1 MYSRY
6 LLFSTLLVMAAEAYA
21 RNDNNMI
28 GINAQ
33 LQDKTAEG
41 SISSADSISLADSI
55 FKDEE
60 LKEVKVVARKAGTS
74 RLAGAVNGI
83 AVNKDE
89 FFKAACCNLGES
101 FTTNP
106 SVDVAYN
113 DATTGARQIKLLG
126 LSGTYVQMLT
136 ENLPNFRGAAIP
148 YALGYVPGTWMKG
161 IQVSKGSASVKNGY
175 ESITGQINVDYLQPE
190 DEQQV
195 EVNLFGDTKSRIEA
209 NADANVH
216 LSDKWATEFLLH
228 HENIIK
234 NHDDNDDGFYDMPG
248 REQYHL
254 QNRWV
259 YKGDKYIFHGGVGAL
274 KEIRTSGQA
283 EEHLN
288 AHTLSSDSHKMVSD
302 SDASS
307 SDSQAMA
314 SDLSSDSQNLFR
326 IRLHTNR
333 YAGYMKHAF
342 ILNREHGTNIA
353 LMSSASMHQ
362 LDAQYGNR
370 FYNLNEKNLYGSLV
384 FETNFTQQHNLS
396 LGLSMNHDYLG
407 QRTNV
412 NVYPSTS
419 LNSSS
424 GQSSSYILPEM
435 QRLNEKETTPGA
447 YAQYTYTLGTKLTAM
462 AGVRFDHSSIYGN
475 FFTPRFH
482 VKYSPVEAVSI
493 RLSAG
498 KGYRT
503 VFGLAE
509 YNYLLASGREL
520 QIAGRDLQTSAPG
533 SQTSAGSLLSSNG
546 LKQEEA
552 WNYGVSTAFYIP
564 LFSKTLK
571 LNAEYYYTDFR
582 NQAVVDY
589 DADSRLIVIH
599 NLQGKSYSHTFQ
611 IDASYPLL
619 KGLEITAAYRLNNV
633 KCSYGIENELKEK
646 PLTSKYKALFTA
658 SYKTPL
664 ALWQFDATVQLN
676 GGERNPEPY
685 QLADGTPSWSSRF
698 HSFEQVSAQITRWF
712 RHWSIYVGG
721 ENLTGFRQKTPIY
734 GAAQPWGRDFEPT
747 LIWGPVEGRMFYAGV
762 RVKL

>member
-6 LLFSTLLVMAAEAYA
+6 ILLSALLVIGAETYA
-21 RNDNNMI
+21 KNNKTEVASLLSYNDSE
-28 GINAQ
+28 GNAP
-33 LQDKTAEG
+33 
-41 SISSADSISLADSI
+41 ADSSYQDSI
-55 FKDEE
+55 FKDQT
-60 LKEVKVVARKAGTS
+60 LQEVKAVARKPGTS

-83 AVNKDE
+83 AMNKDE
-89 FFKAACCNLGES
+89 LFKAACCNLGES

-136 ENLPNFRGAAIP
+136 ENLPNFRGAAIS
-148 YALGYVPGTWMKG
+148 YALGYVPGPWMKG

-216 LSDKWATEFLLH
+216 LSDRWATEILLH

-234 NHDDNDDGFYDMPG
+234 NHDDNGDGFYDMPG
-248 REQYHL
+248 REQYNV

-259 YKGDKYIFHGGVGAL
+259 YKGKSYIFHGGLGAL
-274 KEIRTSGQA
+274 KEIRTSGQD
-283 EEHLN
+283 EEHV
-288 AHTLSSDSHKMVSD
+288 HSDD
-302 SDASS
+302 IY
-307 SDSQAMA
+307 
-314 SDLSSDSQNLFR
+314 R
-326 IRLHTNR
+326 IKLHTNR
-333 YAGYMKHAF
+333 YEGYMKHAF
-342 ILNREHGTNIA
+342 ILNHEHGTNIA
-353 LMSSASMHQ
+353 FMSSASMHQ
-362 LDAQYGNR
+362 LNARYGNKL
-370 FYNLNEKNLYGSLV
+370 YDLNEKNLYGSLM
-384 FETNFTQQHNLS
+384 FETNFYTQHNLS
-396 LGLSMNHDYLG
+396 LGLSFNHDYLG
-407 QRTNV
+407 QNE
-412 NVYPSTS
+412 
-419 LNSSS
+419 
-424 GQSSSYILPEM
+424 GQNKG
-435 QRLNEKETTPGA
+435 QNEKETTPGA

-462 AGVRFDHSSIYGN
+462 AGVRFDHSSLYGN

-482 VKYSPVEAVSI
+482 VKYSPVDAISI

-503 VFGLAE
+503 VFGMAE
-509 YNYLLASGREL
+509 YNYLLASGRNL
-520 QIAGRDLQTSAPG
+520 N
-533 SQTSAGSLLSSNG
+533 LSKS

-552 WNYGVSTAFYIP
+552 WNYGLSTAFYIP
-564 LFSKTLK
+564 MFGKTLK

-589 DADSRLIVIH
+589 DANKEFISIYNLI
-599 NLQGKSYSHTFQ
+599 GKSYSHTFQ

-619 KGLEITAAYRLNNV
+619 KGLEITAAYRLNDV
-633 KCSYGIENELKEK
+633 KCTYDYGKTLKEK

-664 ALWQFDATVQLN
+664 GLWQFDATVQLN
-676 GGERNPEPY
+676 GGGRNPEPY
-685 QLADGTPSWSSRF
+685 QLADGSRSWSPRF

-721 ENLTGFRQKTPIY
+721 ENLTGFMQETPIY
-734 GAAQPWGRDFEPT
+734 GASNPWGSDFEPT
-747 LIWGPVEGRMFYAGV
+747 LVWGPVEGRMFYAGV
-762 RVKL
+762 RVHF

>member
-1 MYSRY
+1 M
-6 LLFSTLLVMAAEAYA
+6 LAFGAETYA
-21 RNDNNMI
+21 KN
-28 GINAQ
+28 
-33 LQDKTAEG
+33 DKTGVASLLSYDSAG
-41 SISSADSISLADSI
+41 NNPADSSYQDSI
-55 FKDEE
+55 FKDQT
-60 LKEVKVVARKAGTS
+60 LQEVKAVARKPGTS

-83 AVNKDE
+83 AMNKDE
-89 FFKAACCNLGES
+89 LFKAACCNLGES

-148 YALGYVPGTWMKG
+148 YALGYVPGPWMKG

-216 LSDKWATEFLLH
+216 LSDKWATEILLH

-234 NHDDNDDGFYDMPG
+234 NHDDNGDGFYDMPG
-248 REQYHL
+248 REQYNV

-259 YKGDKYIFHGGVGAL
+259 YKGKSYIFHGGLGAL
-274 KEIRTSGQA
+274 KEIRSSGQDG
-283 EEHLN
+283 EHV
-288 AHTLSSDSHKMVSD
+288 HSDD
-302 SDASS
+302 IY
-307 SDSQAMA
+307 
-314 SDLSSDSQNLFR
+314 R
-326 IRLHTNR
+326 IKLHTNR
-333 YAGYMKHAF
+333 YEGYMKHAF
-342 ILNREHGTNIA
+342 ILNHEHGTNIA
-353 LMSSASMHQ
+353 FMSSASMHQ
-362 LDAQYGNR
+362 LDARYGNK
-370 FYNLNEKNLYGSLV
+370 FYDLNEKNLYGSLM
-384 FETNFTQQHNLS
+384 FETNFSTQHNLS
-396 LGLSMNHDYLG
+396 LGLSFNHDYLG
-407 QRTNV
+407 QN
-412 NVYPSTS
+412 
-419 LNSSS
+419 L
-424 GQSSSYILPEM
+424 GK
-435 QRLNEKETTPGA
+435 NEKETTPGA

-462 AGVRFDHSSIYGN
+462 AGVRFDHSSLYGN

-482 VKYSPVEAVSI
+482 VKYSPVDAISI

-503 VFGLAE
+503 VFGMAE
-509 YNYLLASGREL
+509 YNYLLASGRNLNISE
-520 QIAGRDLQTSAPG
+520 
-533 SQTSAGSLLSSNG
+533 G

-552 WNYGVSTAFYIP
+552 WNYGLSTAFYIP
-564 LFSKTLK
+564 MFGKTLK

-589 DADSRLIVIH
+589 DANKEFISIY
-599 NLQGKSYSHTFQ
+599 NLMGKSYSHTFQ

-619 KGLEITAAYRLNNV
+619 KGLEITAAYRLNDV
-633 KCSYGIENELKEK
+633 KCTYDYGKTLKEK

-664 ALWQFDATVQLN
+664 GLWQFDATVQLN
-676 GGERNPEPY
+676 GGGRNPEPY
-685 QLADGTPSWSSRF
+685 QLADGSQSWSPRF
-698 HSFEQVSAQITRWF
+698 HSFEQVSAQVTRWF

-721 ENLTGFRQKTPIY
+721 ENLTGFKQKTPIY
-734 GAAQPWGRDFEPT
+734 GAGNPWGSDFEPT
-747 LIWGPVEGRMFYAGV
+747 LVWGPVEGRMFYAGV
-762 RVKL
+762 RVHF

>member
-6 LLFSTLLVMAAEAYA
+6 ILLSALLVIGAETYA
-21 RNDNNMI
+21 KNNKTEVASLLSYNDSE
-28 GINAQ
+28 GNAP
-33 LQDKTAEG
+33 
-41 SISSADSISLADSI
+41 ADSSYQDSI
-55 FKDEE
+55 FKDQT
-60 LKEVKVVARKAGTS
+60 LQEVKAVARKPGTS

-83 AVNKDE
+83 AMNKDE
-89 FFKAACCNLGES
+89 LFKAACCNLGES

-148 YALGYVPGTWMKG
+148 YALGYVPGPWMKG
-161 IQVSKGSASVKNGY
+161 IQVSKGCASVKNGY

-216 LSDKWATEFLLH
+216 LSDRWATEILLH

-234 NHDDNDDGFYDMPG
+234 NHDDNGDGFYDMPG
-248 REQYHL
+248 REQYNV

-259 YKGDKYIFHGGVGAL
+259 YKGKSYIFHGGLGAL
-274 KEIRTSGQA
+274 KEIRTSGQD
-283 EEHLN
+283 EEHV
-288 AHTLSSDSHKMVSD
+288 HSDD
-302 SDASS
+302 IY
-307 SDSQAMA
+307 
-314 SDLSSDSQNLFR
+314 R
-326 IRLHTNR
+326 IKLHTNR
-333 YAGYMKHAF
+333 YEGYMKHAF
-342 ILNREHGTNIA
+342 ILNHEHGTNIA
-353 LMSSASMHQ
+353 FMSSASMHQ
-362 LDAQYGNR
+362 LNARYGNKL
-370 FYNLNEKNLYGSLV
+370 YDLNEKNLYGSLM
-384 FETNFTQQHNLS
+384 FETNFYTQHNLS
-396 LGLSMNHDYLG
+396 LGLSFNHDYLG
-407 QRTNV
+407 QNEGRNK
-412 NVYPSTS
+412 
-419 LNSSS
+419 
-424 GQSSSYILPEM
+424 GQ
-435 QRLNEKETTPGA
+435 NEKETTPGA

-462 AGVRFDHSSIYGN
+462 AGVRFDHSSLYGN

-482 VKYSPVEAVSI
+482 VKYSPVDAISI

-503 VFGLAE
+503 VFGMAE
-509 YNYLLASGREL
+509 YNYLLASGRNL
-520 QIAGRDLQTSAPG
+520 NISK
-533 SQTSAGSLLSSNG
+533 S

-552 WNYGVSTAFYIP
+552 WNYGLSTAFYIP
-564 LFSKTLK
+564 MFGKTLK

-589 DADSRLIVIH
+589 DANKEFISIYNLI
-599 NLQGKSYSHTFQ
+599 GKSYSHTFQ

-619 KGLEITAAYRLNNV
+619 KGLEITAAYRLNDV
-633 KCSYGIENELKEK
+633 KCTYDYGKTLKEK

-664 ALWQFDATVQLN
+664 GLWQFDATVQLN
-676 GGERNPEPY
+676 GGGRNPEPY
-685 QLADGTPSWSSRF
+685 QLADGSRSWSPRF
-698 HSFEQVSAQITRWF
+698 HSFEQVSAQVTRWF

-721 ENLTGFRQKTPIY
+721 ENLTGFMQKTPIY
-734 GAAQPWGRDFEPT
+734 GASNPWGSDFEPT
-747 LIWGPVEGRMFYAGV
+747 LVWGPVEGRMFYAGV
-762 RVKL
+762 RVHF

>member
-6 LLFSTLLVMAAEAYA
+6 ILLSALLVIGAETYA
-21 RNDNNMI
+21 KNNKTEVASLLSYNDSE
-28 GINAQ
+28 GNAP
-33 LQDKTAEG
+33 
-41 SISSADSISLADSI
+41 ADSSYQDSI
-55 FKDEE
+55 FKDQT
-60 LKEVKVVARKAGTS
+60 LQEVKAVARKPGTS

-83 AVNKDE
+83 AMNKDE
-89 FFKAACCNLGES
+89 LFKAACCNLGES

-148 YALGYVPGTWMKG
+148 YALGYVPGPWMKG
-161 IQVSKGSASVKNGY
+161 IQVSKGCASVKNGY

-216 LSDKWATEFLLH
+216 LSDRWATEILLH

-234 NHDDNDDGFYDMPG
+234 NHDDNGDGFYDMPG
-248 REQYHL
+248 REQYNV

-259 YKGDKYIFHGGVGAL
+259 YKGKSYIFHGGLGAL
-274 KEIRTSGQA
+274 KEIRTSGQD
-283 EEHLN
+283 EEHV
-288 AHTLSSDSHKMVSD
+288 HSDD
-302 SDASS
+302 IY
-307 SDSQAMA
+307 
-314 SDLSSDSQNLFR
+314 R
-326 IRLHTNR
+326 IKLHTNR
-333 YAGYMKHAF
+333 YEGYMKHAF
-342 ILNREHGTNIA
+342 ILNHEHGTNIA
-353 LMSSASMHQ
+353 FMSSASMHQ
-362 LDAQYGNR
+362 LNARYGNKL
-370 FYNLNEKNLYGSLV
+370 YDLNEKNLYGSLM
-384 FETNFTQQHNLS
+384 FETNFSTQHNLS
-396 LGLSMNHDYLG
+396 LGLSFNHDYLG
-407 QRTNV
+407 QNE
-412 NVYPSTS
+412 
-419 LNSSS
+419 
-424 GQSSSYILPEM
+424 GQNKG
-435 QRLNEKETTPGA
+435 QNEKETTPGA

-462 AGVRFDHSSIYGN
+462 AGVRFDHSSLYGN

-482 VKYSPVEAVSI
+482 VKYSPVDAISI

-503 VFGLAE
+503 VFGMAE
-509 YNYLLASGREL
+509 YNYLLASGRNL
-520 QIAGRDLQTSAPG
+520 NISK
-533 SQTSAGSLLSSNG
+533 S

-552 WNYGVSTAFYIP
+552 WNYGLSTAFYIP
-564 LFSKTLK
+564 MFGKTLK

-589 DADSRLIVIH
+589 DANKEFISIYNLI
-599 NLQGKSYSHTFQ
+599 GKSYSHTFQ

-619 KGLEITAAYRLNNV
+619 KGLEITAAYRLNDV
-633 KCSYGIENELKEK
+633 KCTYDYGKTLKEK

-664 ALWQFDATVQLN
+664 GLWQFDATVQLN
-676 GGERNPEPY
+676 GGGRNPEPY
-685 QLADGTPSWSSRF
+685 QLADGSRSWSPRF
-698 HSFEQVSAQITRWF
+698 HSFEQVSAQVTRWF

-721 ENLTGFRQKTPIY
+721 ENLTGFKQKTPIY
-734 GAAQPWGRDFEPT
+734 GASNPWGSDFEPT
-747 LIWGPVEGRMFYAGV
+747 LVWGPVEGRMFYAGV
-762 RVKL
+762 RVHF

>member
-6 LLFSTLLVMAAEAYA
+6 ILLSALLVIGAETYA
-21 RNDNNMI
+21 KNNKTEVASLLSYNDSE
-28 GINAQ
+28 GNAP
-33 LQDKTAEG
+33 
-41 SISSADSISLADSI
+41 ADSSYQDSI
-55 FKDEE
+55 FKDQT
-60 LKEVKVVARKAGTS
+60 LQEVKAVARKPGTS

-83 AVNKDE
+83 AMNKDE
-89 FFKAACCNLGES
+89 LFKAACCNLGES

-126 LSGTYVQMLT
+126 LSGTYVQILT

-148 YALGYVPGTWMKG
+148 YALGYVPGPWMKG

-216 LSDKWATEFLLH
+216 LSDRWATEILLH

-234 NHDDNDDGFYDMPG
+234 NHDDNGDGFYDMPG
-248 REQYHL
+248 REQYNV

-259 YKGDKYIFHGGVGAL
+259 YKGKSYIFHGGLGAL
-274 KEIRTSGQA
+274 KEIRTSGQD
-283 EEHLN
+283 EEHV
-288 AHTLSSDSHKMVSD
+288 HSDD
-302 SDASS
+302 IY
-307 SDSQAMA
+307 
-314 SDLSSDSQNLFR
+314 R
-326 IRLHTNR
+326 IKLHTNR
-333 YAGYMKHAF
+333 YEGYMKHAF
-342 ILNREHGTNIA
+342 ILNHEHGTNIA
-353 LMSSASMHQ
+353 FMSSASMHQ
-362 LDAQYGNR
+362 LNARYGNKL
-370 FYNLNEKNLYGSLV
+370 YDLNEKNLYGSLM
-384 FETNFTQQHNLS
+384 FETNFYTQHNLS
-396 LGLSMNHDYLG
+396 LGLSFNHDYLG
-407 QRTNV
+407 QNEGRNK
-412 NVYPSTS
+412 
-419 LNSSS
+419 
-424 GQSSSYILPEM
+424 GQ
-435 QRLNEKETTPGA
+435 NEKETTPGA

-462 AGVRFDHSSIYGN
+462 AGVRFDHSSLYGN

-482 VKYSPVEAVSI
+482 VKYSPVDAISI

-503 VFGLAE
+503 VFGMAE
-509 YNYLLASGREL
+509 YNYLLASGRNL
-520 QIAGRDLQTSAPG
+520 NISK
-533 SQTSAGSLLSSNG
+533 S

-552 WNYGVSTAFYIP
+552 WNYGLSTAFYIP
-564 LFSKTLK
+564 MFGKTLK

-589 DADSRLIVIH
+589 DANKEFISIYNLI
-599 NLQGKSYSHTFQ
+599 GKSYSHTFQ

-619 KGLEITAAYRLNNV
+619 KGLEITAAYRLNDV
-633 KCSYGIENELKEK
+633 KCTYDYGKTLKEK

-664 ALWQFDATVQLN
+664 GLWQFDATVQLN
-676 GGERNPEPY
+676 GGGRNPEPY
-685 QLADGTPSWSSRF
+685 QLADGSRSWSPRF
-698 HSFEQVSAQITRWF
+698 HSFEQVSAQVTRWF

-721 ENLTGFRQKTPIY
+721 ENLTGFKQKTPIY
-734 GAAQPWGRDFEPT
+734 GASNPWGSDFEPT
-747 LIWGPVEGRMFYAGV
+747 LVWGPVEGRMFYAGV
-762 RVKL
+762 RVHF

>member
-1 MYSRY
+1 MAKIMYSKY
-6 LLFSTLLVMAAEAYA
+6 LMFSALLFAGAEVYGYG
-21 RNDNNMI
+21 NNEKV
-28 GINAQ
+28 GIDAL
-33 LQDKTAEG
+33 LQDKVPG
-41 SISSADSISLADSI
+41 DSVSSADSI

-60 LKEVKVVARKAGTS
+60 LKEVEIVARKAGTS
-74 RLAGAVNGI
+74 RLAGAMNGI
-83 AVNKDE
+83 AVNKE
-89 FFKAACCNLGES
+89 ELFKAACCNLGES

-136 ENLPNFRGAAIP
+136 ENLPNYRGAAIP
-148 YALGYVPGTWMKG
+148 YALGYVPGPWMKG

-195 EVNLFGDTKSRIEA
+195 EVNLFGDTKSRVEA

-216 LSDKWATEFLLH
+216 LSDKWATEILLH
-228 HENIIK
+228 HENILK
-234 NHDDNDDGFYDMPG
+234 NHDDNGDGFFDMPG
-248 REQYHL
+248 REQYNL

-259 YKGDKYIFHGGVGAL
+259 YKGEKYIFHGGVGAL
-274 KEIRTSGQA
+274 KEIRTSGQD

-288 AHTLSSDSHKMVSD
+288 SHVSD
-302 SDASS
+302 SS
-307 SDSQAMA
+307 SDSQG
-314 SDLSSDSQNLFR
+314 LFR
-326 IRLHTNR
+326 IKLHTNR
-333 YAGYMKHAF
+333 YEGYMKHAF

-362 LDAQYGNR
+362 LDAQYGNKL
-370 FYNLNEKNLYGSLV
+370 YDLNEKNLYGSLM

-396 LGLSMNHDYLG
+396 VGVSVNHDYLG

-412 NVYPSTS
+412 NVTPYAPTGG
-419 LNSSS
+419 NHP
-424 GQSSSYILPEM
+424 YIRSEM

-462 AGVRFDHSSIYGN
+462 AGARFDHSSIYGN

-482 VKYSPVEAVSI
+482 VKYSPVDAISI

-520 QIAGRDLQTSAPG
+520 QIAGD
-533 SQTSAGSLLSSNG
+533 G
-546 LKQEEA
+546 LRQEEA

-571 LNAEYYYTDFR
+571 LNAEYYYTDFK

-589 DADSRLIVIH
+589 DCNSGYILIG

-619 KGLEITAAYRLNNV
+619 KGLEITAAYRLNDV

-658 SYKTPL
+658 SYKTSL

-676 GGERNPEPY
+676 GGGRNPEPY
-685 QLADGTPSWSSRF
+685 RLADGSQSWSPRF

-721 ENLTGFRQKTPIY
+721 ENLTGFKQKTPIY
-734 GAAQPWGRDFEPT
+734 GAAHPWGRVFEPT
-747 LIWGPVEGRMFYAGV
+747 LVWGPVEGRMFYAGV
-762 RVKL
+762 RVKI

>member
-6 LLFSTLLVMAAEAYA
+6 ILLSALLVIGAETYA
-21 RNDNNMI
+21 KNNKTEVASLLSYNDSE
-28 GINAQ
+28 GNAP
-33 LQDKTAEG
+33 
-41 SISSADSISLADSI
+41 ADSSYQDSI
-55 FKDEE
+55 FKDQT
-60 LKEVKVVARKAGTS
+60 LQEVKAVARKPGTS

-83 AVNKDE
+83 AMNKDE
-89 FFKAACCNLGES
+89 LFKAACCNLGES

-148 YALGYVPGTWMKG
+148 YALGYVPGPWMKG

-216 LSDKWATEFLLH
+216 LSDRWATEILLH

-234 NHDDNDDGFYDMPG
+234 NHDDNGDGFYDMPG
-248 REQYHL
+248 REQYNV

-259 YKGDKYIFHGGVGAL
+259 YKGKSYIFHGGLGAL
-274 KEIRTSGQA
+274 KEIRTSGQD
-283 EEHLN
+283 EEHV
-288 AHTLSSDSHKMVSD
+288 HSDD
-302 SDASS
+302 IY
-307 SDSQAMA
+307 
-314 SDLSSDSQNLFR
+314 R
-326 IRLHTNR
+326 IKLHTNR
-333 YAGYMKHAF
+333 YEGYMKHAF
-342 ILNREHGTNIA
+342 ILNHEHGTNIA
-353 LMSSASMHQ
+353 FMSSASMHQ
-362 LDAQYGNR
+362 LNARYGNKL
-370 FYNLNEKNLYGSLV
+370 YDLNEKNLYGSLM
-384 FETNFTQQHNLS
+384 FETNFYTQHNLS
-396 LGLSMNHDYLG
+396 LGLSFNHDYLG
-407 QRTNV
+407 QNE
-412 NVYPSTS
+412 
-419 LNSSS
+419 
-424 GQSSSYILPEM
+424 GQNKG
-435 QRLNEKETTPGA
+435 QNEKETTPGA

-462 AGVRFDHSSIYGN
+462 AGVRFDHSSLYGN

-482 VKYSPVEAVSI
+482 VKYSPVGAISI

-503 VFGLAE
+503 VFGMAE
-509 YNYLLASGREL
+509 YNYLLASGRNL
-520 QIAGRDLQTSAPG
+520 NISK
-533 SQTSAGSLLSSNG
+533 S

-552 WNYGVSTAFYIP
+552 WNYGLSTAFYIP
-564 LFSKTLK
+564 MFGKTLK

-589 DADSRLIVIH
+589 DANKEFISIYNLI
-599 NLQGKSYSHTFQ
+599 GKSYSHTFQ

-619 KGLEITAAYRLNNV
+619 KGLEITAAYRLNDV
-633 KCSYGIENELKEK
+633 KCTYDYGKTLKEK

-664 ALWQFDATVQLN
+664 GLWQFDATVQLN
-676 GGERNPEPY
+676 GGGRNPEPY
-685 QLADGTPSWSSRF
+685 QLADGSRSWSPRF
-698 HSFEQVSAQITRWF
+698 HSFEQVSAQVTRWF

-721 ENLTGFRQKTPIY
+721 ENLTGFKQKTPIY
-734 GAAQPWGRDFEPT
+734 GASNPWGSDFEPT
-747 LIWGPVEGRMFYAGV
+747 LVWGPVEGRMFYAGV
-762 RVKL
+762 RVHF

>member
-6 LLFSTLLVMAAEAYA
+6 ILLSALLVIGAETYA
-21 RNDNNMI
+21 KNNKTEVASLLSYNDSE
-28 GINAQ
+28 GNAP
-33 LQDKTAEG
+33 
-41 SISSADSISLADSI
+41 ADSSYQDSI
-55 FKDEE
+55 FKDQT
-60 LKEVKVVARKAGTS
+60 LQEVKAVARKPGTS

-83 AVNKDE
+83 AMNKDE
-89 FFKAACCNLGES
+89 LFKAACCNLGES

-148 YALGYVPGTWMKG
+148 YALGYVPGPWMKG

-216 LSDKWATEFLLH
+216 LSDRWATEILLH

-234 NHDDNDDGFYDMPG
+234 NHDDNGDGFYDMPG
-248 REQYHL
+248 REQYNV

-259 YKGDKYIFHGGVGAL
+259 YKGKSYIFHGGLGAL
-274 KEIRTSGQA
+274 KEIRTSGQD
-283 EEHLN
+283 EEHV
-288 AHTLSSDSHKMVSD
+288 HSDD
-302 SDASS
+302 IY
-307 SDSQAMA
+307 
-314 SDLSSDSQNLFR
+314 R
-326 IRLHTNR
+326 IKLHTNR
-333 YAGYMKHAF
+333 YEGYMKHAF
-342 ILNREHGTNIA
+342 ILNHEHGTNIA
-353 LMSSASMHQ
+353 FMSSASMHQ
-362 LDAQYGNR
+362 LNARYGNKL
-370 FYNLNEKNLYGSLV
+370 YDLNEKNLYGSLM
-384 FETNFTQQHNLS
+384 FETNFSTQHNLS
-396 LGLSMNHDYLG
+396 LGLSFNHDYLG
-407 QRTNV
+407 QNEGRNK
-412 NVYPSTS
+412 
-419 LNSSS
+419 
-424 GQSSSYILPEM
+424 GQ
-435 QRLNEKETTPGA
+435 NEKETTPGA

-462 AGVRFDHSSIYGN
+462 AGVRFDHSSLYGN

-482 VKYSPVEAVSI
+482 VKYSPVDAISI

-503 VFGLAE
+503 VFGMAE
-509 YNYLLASGREL
+509 YNYLLASGRNL
-520 QIAGRDLQTSAPG
+520 NISK
-533 SQTSAGSLLSSNG
+533 S

-552 WNYGVSTAFYIP
+552 WNYGLSTAFYIP
-564 LFSKTLK
+564 MFGKTLK

-589 DADSRLIVIH
+589 DANKEFISIYNLI
-599 NLQGKSYSHTFQ
+599 GKSYSHTFQ

-619 KGLEITAAYRLNNV
+619 KGLEITAAYRLNDV
-633 KCSYGIENELKEK
+633 KCTYDYGKTLKEK

-664 ALWQFDATVQLN
+664 GLWQFDATVQLN
-676 GGERNPEPY
+676 GGGRNPEPY
-685 QLADGTPSWSSRF
+685 QLADGSRSWSPRF
-698 HSFEQVSAQITRWF
+698 HSFEQVSAQVTRWF

-721 ENLTGFRQKTPIY
+721 ENLTGFKQKTPIY
-734 GAAQPWGRDFEPT
+734 GASNPWGSDFEPT
-747 LIWGPVEGRMFYAGV
+747 LVWGPVEGRMFYAGV
-762 RVKL
+762 RVHF

>member
-6 LLFSTLLVMAAEAYA
+6 ILLSALLVIGAETYA
-21 RNDNNMI
+21 KNNKTEVASLLSYNDSE
-28 GINAQ
+28 GNAP
-33 LQDKTAEG
+33 
-41 SISSADSISLADSI
+41 ADSSYQDSI
-55 FKDEE
+55 FKDQT
-60 LKEVKVVARKAGTS
+60 LQEVKAVARKPGTS

-83 AVNKDE
+83 AMNKDE
-89 FFKAACCNLGES
+89 LFKAACCNLGES

-148 YALGYVPGTWMKG
+148 YALGYVPGPWMKG
-161 IQVSKGSASVKNGY
+161 IQVSKGCASVKNGY

-216 LSDKWATEFLLH
+216 LSDRWATEILLH

-234 NHDDNDDGFYDMPG
+234 NHDDNGDGFYDMPG
-248 REQYHL
+248 REQYNV

-259 YKGDKYIFHGGVGAL
+259 YKGKSYIFHGGLGAL
-274 KEIRTSGQA
+274 KEIRTSGQD
-283 EEHLN
+283 EEHV
-288 AHTLSSDSHKMVSD
+288 HSDD
-302 SDASS
+302 IY
-307 SDSQAMA
+307 
-314 SDLSSDSQNLFR
+314 R
-326 IRLHTNR
+326 IKLHTNR
-333 YAGYMKHAF
+333 YEGYMKHAF
-342 ILNREHGTNIA
+342 ILNHEHGTNIA
-353 LMSSASMHQ
+353 FMSSASMHQ
-362 LDAQYGNR
+362 LNARYGNKL
-370 FYNLNEKNLYGSLV
+370 YDLNEKNLYGSLM
-384 FETNFTQQHNLS
+384 FETNFYTQHNLS
-396 LGLSMNHDYLG
+396 LGLSFNHDYLG
-407 QRTNV
+407 QNEGRNK
-412 NVYPSTS
+412 
-419 LNSSS
+419 
-424 GQSSSYILPEM
+424 GQ
-435 QRLNEKETTPGA
+435 NEKETTPGA

-462 AGVRFDHSSIYGN
+462 AGVRFDHSSLYGN

-482 VKYSPVEAVSI
+482 VKYSPVDAISI

-503 VFGLAE
+503 VFGMAE
-509 YNYLLASGREL
+509 YNYLLASGRNL
-520 QIAGRDLQTSAPG
+520 NISK
-533 SQTSAGSLLSSNG
+533 S

-552 WNYGVSTAFYIP
+552 WNYGLSTAFYIP
-564 LFSKTLK
+564 MFGKTLK

-589 DADSRLIVIH
+589 DANKEFISIYNLI
-599 NLQGKSYSHTFQ
+599 GKSYSHTFQ

-619 KGLEITAAYRLNNV
+619 KGLEITAAYRLNDV
-633 KCSYGIENELKEK
+633 KCTYDYGKTLKEK

-664 ALWQFDATVQLN
+664 GLWQFDATVQLN
-676 GGERNPEPY
+676 GGGRNPEPY
-685 QLADGTPSWSSRF
+685 QLADGSRSWSPRF
-698 HSFEQVSAQITRWF
+698 HSFEQVSAQVTRWF

-721 ENLTGFRQKTPIY
+721 ENLTGFMQKTPIY
-734 GAAQPWGRDFEPT
+734 GASNPCGSDFEPT
-747 LIWGPVEGRMFYAGV
+747 LVWGPVEGRMFYAGV
-762 RVKL
+762 RVHF

>member
-6 LLFSTLLVMAAEAYA
+6 ILLSALLVIGAETYA
-21 RNDNNMI
+21 KNNQTEVASLLSYNDSE
-28 GINAQ
+28 GNAP
-33 LQDKTAEG
+33 
-41 SISSADSISLADSI
+41 ADSSYQDSI
-55 FKDEE
+55 FKDQT
-60 LKEVKVVARKAGTS
+60 LQEVKAVARKPGTS

-83 AVNKDE
+83 AMNKDE
-89 FFKAACCNLGES
+89 LFKAACCNLGES

-148 YALGYVPGTWMKG
+148 YALGYVPGPWMKG

-216 LSDKWATEFLLH
+216 LSDRWATEILLH

-234 NHDDNDDGFYDMPG
+234 NHDDNGDGFYDMPG
-248 REQYHL
+248 REQYNV

-259 YKGDKYIFHGGVGAL
+259 YKGKSYIFHGGLGAL
-274 KEIRTSGQA
+274 KEIRSSGQDG
-283 EEHLN
+283 EHV
-288 AHTLSSDSHKMVSD
+288 HSDD
-302 SDASS
+302 IY
-307 SDSQAMA
+307 
-314 SDLSSDSQNLFR
+314 R
-326 IRLHTNR
+326 IKLHTNR
-333 YAGYMKHAF
+333 YEGYMKHAF
-342 ILNREHGTNIA
+342 ILDHEHGTNIA
-353 LMSSASMHQ
+353 FMSSASMHQ
-362 LDAQYGNR
+362 LDARYGNKL
-370 FYNLNEKNLYGSLV
+370 YDLNEKNLYGSLM
-384 FETNFTQQHNLS
+384 FETNFSTQHNLS
-396 LGLSMNHDYLG
+396 LGLSFNHDYLG
-407 QRTNV
+407 QNM
-412 NVYPSTS
+412 
-419 LNSSS
+419 
-424 GQSSSYILPEM
+424 GK
-435 QRLNEKETTPGA
+435 NEKETTPGA

-462 AGVRFDHSSIYGN
+462 AGVRFDHSSLYGN

-482 VKYSPVEAVSI
+482 VKYSPVDAISI

-503 VFGLAE
+503 VFGMAE
-509 YNYLLASGREL
+509 YNYLLASGR
-520 QIAGRDLQTSAPG
+520 
-533 SQTSAGSLLSSNG
+533 SLNISKS

-552 WNYGVSTAFYIP
+552 WNYGLSTAFYIP
-564 LFSKTLK
+564 MFGKTLK

-589 DADSRLIVIH
+589 DANKEFISIYNLI
-599 NLQGKSYSHTFQ
+599 GKSYSHTFQ

-619 KGLEITAAYRLNNV
+619 KGLEITAAYRLNDV
-633 KCSYGIENELKEK
+633 KCTYDYGKTLKEK

-664 ALWQFDATVQLN
+664 GLWQFDATVQLN
-676 GGERNPEPY
+676 GGGRNPEPY
-685 QLADGTPSWSSRF
+685 QLADGSRSWSPRF

-721 ENLTGFRQKTPIY
+721 ENLTGFKQKTPIY
-734 GAAQPWGRDFEPT
+734 GASNPWGSDFEPT
-747 LIWGPVEGRMFYAGV
+747 LVWGPVEGRMFYAGV
-762 RVKL
+762 RVHF

>member
-6 LLFSTLLVMAAEAYA
+6 ILTSALLMLALKGYSHT
-21 RNDNNMI
+21 D
-28 GINAQ
+28 
-33 LQDKTAEG
+33 TA
-41 SISSADSISLADSI
+41 SLDSI

-89 FFKAACCNLGES
+89 LFKAACCNLGES

-148 YALGYVPGTWMKG
+148 YALGYVPGPWMKG

-216 LSDKWATEFLLH
+216 LSDKWATEILLH
-228 HENIIK
+228 HENILK
-234 NHDDNDDGFYDMPG
+234 NHDDNGDGFYDMPG
-248 REQYHL
+248 REQYNVL
-254 QNRWV
+254 NRWV
-259 YKGDKYIFHGGVGAL
+259 YKGKNYIFHGGLGAL
-274 KEIRTSGQA
+274 KEIRTSGQDA
-283 EEHLN
+283 EHV
-288 AHTLSSDSHKMVSD
+288 HSDD
-302 SDASS
+302 IY
-307 SDSQAMA
+307 
-314 SDLSSDSQNLFR
+314 R
-326 IRLHTNR
+326 IKLHTNR
-333 YAGYMKHAF
+333 YEGYMKHAF
-342 ILNREHGTNIA
+342 ILNHEHGTNIA
-353 LMSSASMHQ
+353 FMSSASMHQ
-362 LDAQYGNR
+362 LDAQYGNK
-370 FYNLNEKNLYGSLV
+370 FYDLNEKNLYGSLM
-384 FETNFTQQHNLS
+384 FETNFSTQHNLS
-396 LGLSMNHDYLG
+396 LGLSFNHDYLG
-407 QRTNV
+407 QN
-412 NVYPSTS
+412 
-419 LNSSS
+419 L
-424 GQSSSYILPEM
+424 GK
-435 QRLNEKETTPGA
+435 NEKETTPGA

-462 AGVRFDHSSIYGN
+462 AGVRFDHSSLYGN

-482 VKYSPVEAVSI
+482 VKYSPIDAISI

-503 VFGLAE
+503 VFALAE
-509 YNYLLASGREL
+509 YNYLLSSGRNL
-520 QIAGRDLQTSAPG
+520 NISKD
-533 SQTSAGSLLSSNG
+533 

-552 WNYGVSTAFYIP
+552 WNYGLSTAFYIP
-564 LFSKTLK
+564 MFGKTLK
-571 LNAEYYYTDFR
+571 LNAEYYYTDFK

-589 DADSRLIVIH
+589 DANKGLISIY
-599 NLQGKSYSHTFQ
+599 NLMGKSYSHTFQ

-619 KGLEITAAYRLNNV
+619 KGLEITAAYRLNDV
-633 KCSYGIENELKEK
+633 KCTYDYGKTLKEK

-664 ALWQFDATVQLN
+664 GLWQFDATVQLN
-676 GGERNPEPY
+676 GGGRNPEPY
-685 QLADGTPSWSSRF
+685 QLADGSQSWSPRF
-698 HSFEQVSAQITRWF
+698 RSFEQVSAQVTRWF

-721 ENLTGFRQKTPIY
+721 ENLTGFKQKTPIY
-734 GAAQPWGRDFEPT
+734 GAGNPWGSDFEPT
-747 LIWGPVEGRMFYAGV
+747 LVWGPVEGRMFYAGV
-762 RVKL
+762 RVHF

>member
-6 LLFSTLLVMAAEAYA
+6 ILTSALLMLALKGYSQT
-21 RNDNNMI
+21 D
-28 GINAQ
+28 
-33 LQDKTAEG
+33 TA
-41 SISSADSISLADSI
+41 SLDSI
-55 FKDEE
+55 FKDEK

-89 FFKAACCNLGES
+89 LFKAACCNLGES

-148 YALGYVPGTWMKG
+148 YALGYVPGPWMKG
-161 IQVSKGSASVKNGY
+161 ILVSKGSASVKNGY

-216 LSDKWATEFLLH
+216 LSDKWATEILLH
-228 HENIIK
+228 HENILK
-234 NHDDNDDGFYDMPG
+234 NHDDNGDGFYDMPG
-248 REQYHL
+248 REQYNV

-259 YKGDKYIFHGGVGAL
+259 YKGDKYIFHGGLGAL
-274 KEIRTSGQA
+274 KEIRTSGQDA
-283 EEHLN
+283 EHV
-288 AHTLSSDSHKMVSD
+288 HSDEIY
-302 SDASS
+302 
-307 SDSQAMA
+307 
-314 SDLSSDSQNLFR
+314 R
-326 IRLHTNR
+326 IKLHTNR
-333 YAGYMKHAF
+333 YEGYMKHAF
-342 ILNREHGTNIA
+342 ILNHEHGTNIA
-353 LMSSASMHQ
+353 FMSSASMHQ
-362 LDAQYGNR
+362 LDALYGNK
-370 FYNLNEKNLYGSLV
+370 FYDLNEKNLYGSLM
-384 FETNFTQQHNLS
+384 FETNFSTQHNLS
-396 LGLSMNHDYLG
+396 LGLSFNHDYLG
-407 QRTNV
+407 QN
-412 NVYPSTS
+412 
-419 LNSSS
+419 L
-424 GQSSSYILPEM
+424 GK
-435 QRLNEKETTPGA
+435 NEKETTPGA

-462 AGVRFDHSSIYGN
+462 AGVRFDHSSLYGN

-482 VKYSPVEAVSI
+482 VKYSPIDAISI

-503 VFGLAE
+503 VFALAE
-509 YNYLLASGREL
+509 YNYLLSSGRNL
-520 QIAGRDLQTSAPG
+520 NISKD
-533 SQTSAGSLLSSNG
+533 

-552 WNYGVSTAFYIP
+552 WNYGLSTAFYIP
-564 LFSKTLK
+564 MFGKTLK
-571 LNAEYYYTDFR
+571 LNAEYYYTDFK

-589 DADSRLIVIH
+589 ESDKDLIAIY
-599 NLQGKSYSHTFQ
+599 NLMGKSYSHTFQ

-619 KGLEITAAYRLNNV
+619 KGLEITAAYRLNDV
-633 KCSYGIENELKEK
+633 KCTYDYGKSLMEK

-664 ALWQFDATVQLN
+664 GLWQFDATVQLN
-676 GGERNPEPY
+676 GGGRNPEPY
-685 QLADGTPSWSSRF
+685 QLADGSQSWSPRF
-698 HSFEQVSAQITRWF
+698 HSFEQVSAQVTRWF

-721 ENLTGFRQKTPIY
+721 ENLTGFKQKTPIY
-734 GAAQPWGRDFEPT
+734 GASNPWGRDFEPT
-747 LIWGPVEGRMFYAGV
+747 LVWGPVEGRMFYAGV
-762 RVKL
+762 RVHF

>member
-1 MYSRY
+1 MYSKMI
-6 LLFSTLLVMAAEAYA
+6 LLSALLMAGAEAYA
-21 RNDNNMI
+21 QND
-28 GINAQ
+28 
-33 LQDKTAEG
+33 
-41 SISSADSISLADSI
+41 SV
-55 FKDEE
+55 FKDQE
-60 LKEVKVVARKAGTS
+60 LKEVKVVARRAGTS

-89 FFKAACCNLGES
+89 LFKAACCNLGES

-148 YALGYVPGTWMKG
+148 YALGYVPGPWMKG

-175 ESITGQINVDYLQPE
+175 ESITGQINVDYLKPE

-216 LSDKWATEFLLH
+216 LSDKWATEILLH
-228 HENIIK
+228 HENILK
-234 NHDDNDDGFYDMPG
+234 NHDDNGDGFYDMPG
-248 REQYHL
+248 REQYNV
-254 QNRWV
+254 QNRWL
-259 YKGDKYIFHGGVGAL
+259 YKGDKYIFHGGIGAL
-274 KEIRTSGQA
+274 KEIRTSGQD
-283 EEHLN
+283 EEHVHSQDAN
-288 AHTLSSDSHKMVSD
+288 VSSDDGS
-302 SDASS
+302 ASS
-307 SDSQAMA
+307 SADE
-314 SDLSSDSQNLFR
+314 LYR
-326 IRLHTNR
+326 IKLHTNR
-333 YAGYMKHAF
+333 YEGYMKHAF
-342 ILNREHGTNIA
+342 ILDQEHGTNIA
-353 LMSSASMHQ
+353 LMGSASMHQ
-362 LDAQYGNR
+362 LDAQYGNKL
-370 FYNLNEKNLYGSLV
+370 YDLNEKNVYGSLI
-384 FETNFTQQHNLS
+384 FETHFTHHHNLS
-396 LGLSMNHDYLG
+396 MGLSINHDYLG

-412 NVYPSTS
+412 NVTPYMSFDGNHP
-419 LNSSS
+419 
-424 GQSSSYILPEM
+424 YVLPEM

-462 AGVRFDHSSIYGN
+462 AGFRFDHSSIYGN

-482 VKYSPVEAVSI
+482 VKYSPIDAISI

-509 YNYLLASGREL
+509 YNYLLASGREFQITGDGL
-520 QIAGRDLQTSAPG
+520 Q
-533 SQTSAGSLLSSNG
+533 
-546 LKQEEA
+546 QEEA

-564 LFSKTLK
+564 MFGKTLK
-571 LNAEYYYTDFR
+571 LNAEYYYTDFQH
-582 NQAVVDY
+582 QAVVDY
-589 DADSRLIVIH
+589 DYNRGYILLD

-619 KGLEITAAYRLNNV
+619 KGLEITAAYRLNDV
-633 KCSYGIENELKEK
+633 KCTYGIDRELKEK

-664 ALWQFDATVQLN
+664 GLWQFDGTVQLN
-676 GGERNPEPY
+676 GGGRNPEPY
-685 QLADGTPSWSSRF
+685 QLADGTPSWERRF

-721 ENLTGFRQKTPIY
+721 ENLTGFKQKTPIY
-734 GAAQPWGRDFEPT
+734 GAGNPWGKDFEPT
-747 LIWGPVEGRMFYAGV
+747 LVWGPVEGRMFYAGV
-762 RVKL
+762 RAHF

>member
-6 LLFSTLLVMAAEAYA
+6 ILLSALLVIGAETYA
-21 RNDNNMI
+21 KNNKTEVASLLSYNDSE
-28 GINAQ
+28 GNAP
-33 LQDKTAEG
+33 
-41 SISSADSISLADSI
+41 ADSSYQDSI
-55 FKDEE
+55 FKDQT
-60 LKEVKVVARKAGTS
+60 LQEVKAVARKPGTS

-83 AVNKDE
+83 AMNKDE
-89 FFKAACCNLGES
+89 LFKAACCNLGES

-148 YALGYVPGTWMKG
+148 YALGYVPGPWMKG
-161 IQVSKGSASVKNGY
+161 IQVSKGCASVKNGY

-216 LSDKWATEFLLH
+216 LSDRWATEILLH

-234 NHDDNDDGFYDMPG
+234 NHDDNGDGFYDMPG
-248 REQYHL
+248 REQYNV

-259 YKGDKYIFHGGVGAL
+259 YKGKSYIFHGGLGAL
-274 KEIRTSGQA
+274 KEIRTSGQD
-283 EEHLN
+283 EEHV
-288 AHTLSSDSHKMVSD
+288 HSDD
-302 SDASS
+302 IY
-307 SDSQAMA
+307 
-314 SDLSSDSQNLFR
+314 R
-326 IRLHTNR
+326 IKLHTNR
-333 YAGYMKHAF
+333 YEGYMKHAF
-342 ILNREHGTNIA
+342 ILNHEHGTNIA
-353 LMSSASMHQ
+353 FMSSASMHQ
-362 LDAQYGNR
+362 LNARYGNKL
-370 FYNLNEKNLYGSLV
+370 YDLNEKNLYGSLM
-384 FETNFTQQHNLS
+384 FETNFSTQHNLS
-396 LGLSMNHDYLG
+396 LGLSFNHDYLG
-407 QRTNV
+407 QNE
-412 NVYPSTS
+412 
-419 LNSSS
+419 
-424 GQSSSYILPEM
+424 GQNKG
-435 QRLNEKETTPGA
+435 QNEKETTPGA

-462 AGVRFDHSSIYGN
+462 AGVRFDHSSLYGN

-482 VKYSPVEAVSI
+482 VKYSPVDAISI

-503 VFGLAE
+503 VFGMTE
-509 YNYLLASGREL
+509 YNYLLASGRNL
-520 QIAGRDLQTSAPG
+520 NISK
-533 SQTSAGSLLSSNG
+533 S

-552 WNYGVSTAFYIP
+552 WNYGLSTAFYIP
-564 LFSKTLK
+564 MFGKTLK

-589 DADSRLIVIH
+589 DANKEFISIYNLI
-599 NLQGKSYSHTFQ
+599 GKSYSHTFQ

-619 KGLEITAAYRLNNV
+619 KGLEITAAYRLNDV
-633 KCSYGIENELKEK
+633 KCTYDYGKTLKEK

-664 ALWQFDATVQLN
+664 GLWQFDATVQLN
-676 GGERNPEPY
+676 GGGRNPEPY
-685 QLADGTPSWSSRF
+685 QLADGSRSWSPRF
-698 HSFEQVSAQITRWF
+698 HSFEQVSAQVTRWF

-721 ENLTGFRQKTPIY
+721 ENLTGFKQKTPIY
-734 GAAQPWGRDFEPT
+734 GASNPWGSDFEPT
-747 LIWGPVEGRMFYAGV
+747 LVWGPVEGRMFYAGV
-762 RVKL
+762 RVHF

>member
-6 LLFSTLLVMAAEAYA
+6 ILLSALLVIGAETYA
-21 RNDNNMI
+21 KNNKTEVASLLSYNDSE
-28 GINAQ
+28 GNAP
-33 LQDKTAEG
+33 
-41 SISSADSISLADSI
+41 ADSSYQDSI
-55 FKDEE
+55 FKDQT
-60 LKEVKVVARKAGTS
+60 LQEVKAVARKPGTS

-83 AVNKDE
+83 AMNKDE
-89 FFKAACCNLGES
+89 LFKAACCNLGES

-148 YALGYVPGTWMKG
+148 YALGYVPGPWMKG

-209 NADANVH
+209 NADANLH
-216 LSDKWATEFLLH
+216 LSDRWATEILLH

-234 NHDDNDDGFYDMPG
+234 NHDDNGDGFYDMPG
-248 REQYHL
+248 REQYNV

-259 YKGDKYIFHGGVGAL
+259 YKGKSYIFHGGLGAL
-274 KEIRTSGQA
+274 KEIRTSGQD
-283 EEHLN
+283 EEHV
-288 AHTLSSDSHKMVSD
+288 HSDD
-302 SDASS
+302 IY
-307 SDSQAMA
+307 
-314 SDLSSDSQNLFR
+314 R
-326 IRLHTNR
+326 IKLHTNR
-333 YAGYMKHAF
+333 YEGYMKHAF
-342 ILNREHGTNIA
+342 ILNHEHGTNIA
-353 LMSSASMHQ
+353 FMSSASMHQ
-362 LDAQYGNR
+362 LNARYGNKL
-370 FYNLNEKNLYGSLV
+370 YDLNEKNLYGSLM
-384 FETNFTQQHNLS
+384 FETNFYTQHNLS
-396 LGLSMNHDYLG
+396 LGLSFNHDYLG
-407 QRTNV
+407 QNE
-412 NVYPSTS
+412 
-419 LNSSS
+419 
-424 GQSSSYILPEM
+424 GQNKV
-435 QRLNEKETTPGA
+435 QNEKETTPGA

-462 AGVRFDHSSIYGN
+462 AGVRFDHSSLYGN

-482 VKYSPVEAVSI
+482 VKYSPVDAISI

-503 VFGLAE
+503 VFGMAE
-509 YNYLLASGREL
+509 YNYLLASGRNL
-520 QIAGRDLQTSAPG
+520 NISK
-533 SQTSAGSLLSSNG
+533 S

-552 WNYGVSTAFYIP
+552 WNYGLSTAFYIP
-564 LFSKTLK
+564 MFGKTLK

-589 DADSRLIVIH
+589 DANKEFISIYNLI
-599 NLQGKSYSHTFQ
+599 GKSYSHTFQ

-619 KGLEITAAYRLNNV
+619 KGLEITAAYRLNDV
-633 KCSYGIENELKEK
+633 KCTYDYGKTLKEK

-664 ALWQFDATVQLN
+664 GLWQFDATVQLN
-676 GGERNPEPY
+676 GGGRNPEPY
-685 QLADGTPSWSSRF
+685 QLADGSRSWSPRF
-698 HSFEQVSAQITRWF
+698 HSFEQVSAQVTRWF

-721 ENLTGFRQKTPIY
+721 ENLTGFKQKTPIY
-734 GAAQPWGRDFEPT
+734 GASNPWGSDFEPT
-747 LIWGPVEGRMFYAGV
+747 LVWGPVEGRMFYAGV
-762 RVKL
+762 RVHF

>member
-6 LLFSTLLVMAAEAYA
+6 ILLSALLVIGAETYA
-21 RNDNNMI
+21 KNNKTEVASLLSYNDSE
-28 GINAQ
+28 GNAP
-33 LQDKTAEG
+33 
-41 SISSADSISLADSI
+41 ADSSYQDSI
-55 FKDEE
+55 FKDQT
-60 LKEVKVVARKAGTS
+60 LQEVKAVARKPGTS

-83 AVNKDE
+83 AMNKDE
-89 FFKAACCNLGES
+89 LFKAACCNLGES

-148 YALGYVPGTWMKG
+148 YALGYVPGPWMKG

-216 LSDKWATEFLLH
+216 LSDRWATEILLH

-234 NHDDNDDGFYDMPG
+234 NHDDNGDGFYDMPG
-248 REQYHL
+248 REQYNV

-259 YKGDKYIFHGGVGAL
+259 YKGKSYIFHGGLGAL
-274 KEIRTSGQA
+274 KEIRTSGQD
-283 EEHLN
+283 EEHV
-288 AHTLSSDSHKMVSD
+288 HSDD
-302 SDASS
+302 IY
-307 SDSQAMA
+307 
-314 SDLSSDSQNLFR
+314 R
-326 IRLHTNR
+326 IKLHTNR
-333 YAGYMKHAF
+333 YEGYMKHAF
-342 ILNREHGTNIA
+342 ILNHEHGTNIA
-353 LMSSASMHQ
+353 FMSSASMHQ
-362 LDAQYGNR
+362 LNARYGNKL
-370 FYNLNEKNLYGSLV
+370 YDLNEKNLYGSLM
-384 FETNFTQQHNLS
+384 FETNFYTQHNLS
-396 LGLSMNHDYLG
+396 LGLSFNHDYLG
-407 QRTNV
+407 QNE
-412 NVYPSTS
+412 
-419 LNSSS
+419 
-424 GQSSSYILPEM
+424 GQNKV
-435 QRLNEKETTPGA
+435 QNEKETTPGA

-462 AGVRFDHSSIYGN
+462 AGVRFDHSSLYGN

-482 VKYSPVEAVSI
+482 VKYSPVDAISI

-503 VFGLAE
+503 VFGMAE
-509 YNYLLASGREL
+509 YNYLLASGRNL
-520 QIAGRDLQTSAPG
+520 NISK
-533 SQTSAGSLLSSNG
+533 S

-552 WNYGVSTAFYIP
+552 WNYGLSTAFYIP
-564 LFSKTLK
+564 MFGKTLK

-589 DADSRLIVIH
+589 DANKEFISIYNLI
-599 NLQGKSYSHTFQ
+599 GKSYSHTFQ

-619 KGLEITAAYRLNNV
+619 KGLEITAAYRLNDV
-633 KCSYGIENELKEK
+633 KCTYDYGKTLKEK

-664 ALWQFDATVQLN
+664 GLWQFDATVQLN
-676 GGERNPEPY
+676 GGGRNPEPY
-685 QLADGTPSWSSRF
+685 QLADGSRSWSPRF

-721 ENLTGFRQKTPIY
+721 ENLTGFKQKTPIY
-734 GAAQPWGRDFEPT
+734 GASNPWGSDFEPT
-747 LIWGPVEGRMFYAGV
+747 LVWGPVEGRMFYAGV
-762 RVKL
+762 RVHF

>member
-6 LLFSTLLVMAAEAYA
+6 ILLSALLVIGAETYA
-21 RNDNNMI
+21 KNNKTEVASLLSYNDSE
-28 GINAQ
+28 GNAP
-33 LQDKTAEG
+33 
-41 SISSADSISLADSI
+41 ADSSYQDSI
-55 FKDEE
+55 FKDQT
-60 LKEVKVVARKAGTS
+60 LQEVKAVARKPGTS

-83 AVNKDE
+83 AMNKDE
-89 FFKAACCNLGES
+89 LFKAACCNLGES

-148 YALGYVPGTWMKG
+148 YALGYVPGPWMKG
-161 IQVSKGSASVKNGY
+161 IQVSKGCASVKNGY

-216 LSDKWATEFLLH
+216 LSDRWATEILLH

-234 NHDDNDDGFYDMPG
+234 NHDDNGDGFYDMPG
-248 REQYHL
+248 REQYNV

-259 YKGDKYIFHGGVGAL
+259 YKGKSYIFHGGLGAL
-274 KEIRTSGQA
+274 KEIRTSGQD
-283 EEHLN
+283 EEHV
-288 AHTLSSDSHKMVSD
+288 HSDD
-302 SDASS
+302 IY
-307 SDSQAMA
+307 
-314 SDLSSDSQNLFR
+314 R
-326 IRLHTNR
+326 IKLHTNR
-333 YAGYMKHAF
+333 YEGYMKHAF
-342 ILNREHGTNIA
+342 ILNHEHGTNIA
-353 LMSSASMHQ
+353 FMSSASMHQ
-362 LDAQYGNR
+362 LNARYGNKL
-370 FYNLNEKNLYGSLV
+370 YDLNEKNLYGSLM
-384 FETNFTQQHNLS
+384 FETNFSTQHNLS
-396 LGLSMNHDYLG
+396 LGLSFNHDYLG
-407 QRTNV
+407 QNEGRNK
-412 NVYPSTS
+412 
-419 LNSSS
+419 
-424 GQSSSYILPEM
+424 GQ
-435 QRLNEKETTPGA
+435 NEKETTPGA

-462 AGVRFDHSSIYGN
+462 AGVRFDHSSLYGN

-482 VKYSPVEAVSI
+482 VKYSPVDAISI

-503 VFGLAE
+503 VFGMAE
-509 YNYLLASGREL
+509 YNYLLASGRNL
-520 QIAGRDLQTSAPG
+520 NISK
-533 SQTSAGSLLSSNG
+533 S

-552 WNYGVSTAFYIP
+552 WNYGLSTALYIP
-564 LFSKTLK
+564 MFGKTLK

-589 DADSRLIVIH
+589 DANKEFISIYNLI
-599 NLQGKSYSHTFQ
+599 GKSYSHTFQ

-619 KGLEITAAYRLNNV
+619 KGLEITAAYRLNDV
-633 KCSYGIENELKEK
+633 KCTYDYGKTLKEK

-664 ALWQFDATVQLN
+664 GLWQFDATVQLN
-676 GGERNPEPY
+676 GGGRNPEPY
-685 QLADGTPSWSSRF
+685 LLADGSRSWSPRF

-721 ENLTGFRQKTPIY
+721 ENLTGFKQKTPIY
-734 GAAQPWGRDFEPT
+734 GASNPWGSDFEPT
-747 LIWGPVEGRMFYAGV
+747 LVWGPVEGRMFYAGV
-762 RVKL
+762 RVHF

>member
-6 LLFSTLLVMAAEAYA
+6 ILLSALLVIGAETYA
-21 RNDNNMI
+21 KNNKTEVASLLSYNDSE
-28 GINAQ
+28 GNAP
-33 LQDKTAEG
+33 
-41 SISSADSISLADSI
+41 ADSSYQDSI
-55 FKDEE
+55 FKDQT
-60 LKEVKVVARKAGTS
+60 LQEVKAVARKPGTS

-89 FFKAACCNLGES
+89 LFKAACCNLGES

-148 YALGYVPGTWMKG
+148 YALGYVPGPWMKG
-161 IQVSKGSASVKNGY
+161 IQVSKGCASVKNGY

-216 LSDKWATEFLLH
+216 LSDRWATEILLH

-234 NHDDNDDGFYDMPG
+234 NHDDNGDGFYDMPG
-248 REQYHL
+248 REQYNV

-259 YKGDKYIFHGGVGAL
+259 YKGKSYIFHGGLGAL
-274 KEIRTSGQA
+274 KEIRTSGQD
-283 EEHLN
+283 EEHV
-288 AHTLSSDSHKMVSD
+288 HSDD
-302 SDASS
+302 IY
-307 SDSQAMA
+307 
-314 SDLSSDSQNLFR
+314 R
-326 IRLHTNR
+326 IKLHTNR
-333 YAGYMKHAF
+333 YEGYMKHAF
-342 ILNREHGTNIA
+342 ILNHEHGTNIA
-353 LMSSASMHQ
+353 FMSSASMHQ
-362 LDAQYGNR
+362 LNARYGNKL
-370 FYNLNEKNLYGSLV
+370 YDLNEKNLYGSLM
-384 FETNFTQQHNLS
+384 FETNFSTQHNLS
-396 LGLSMNHDYLG
+396 LGLSFNHDYLG
-407 QRTNV
+407 QNE
-412 NVYPSTS
+412 
-419 LNSSS
+419 
-424 GQSSSYILPEM
+424 GQNKV
-435 QRLNEKETTPGA
+435 QNEKETTPGA

-462 AGVRFDHSSIYGN
+462 AGVRFDHSSLYGN

-482 VKYSPVEAVSI
+482 VKYSPVDAISI

-503 VFGLAE
+503 VFGMAE
-509 YNYLLASGREL
+509 YNYLLASGRNL
-520 QIAGRDLQTSAPG
+520 NISK
-533 SQTSAGSLLSSNG
+533 S

-552 WNYGVSTAFYIP
+552 WNYGLSTAFYIP
-564 LFSKTLK
+564 MFGKTLK

-589 DADSRLIVIH
+589 DANKEFISIYNLI
-599 NLQGKSYSHTFQ
+599 GKSYSHTFQ

-619 KGLEITAAYRLNNV
+619 KGLEITAAYRLNDV
-633 KCSYGIENELKEK
+633 KCTYDYGKTLKEK

-664 ALWQFDATVQLN
+664 GLWQFDATVQLN
-676 GGERNPEPY
+676 GGGRNPEPY
-685 QLADGTPSWSSRF
+685 QLADGSRSWSPRF
-698 HSFEQVSAQITRWF
+698 HSFEQVSAQVTRWF

-721 ENLTGFRQKTPIY
+721 ENLTGFMQKTPIY
-734 GAAQPWGRDFEPT
+734 GASNPWGSDFEPT
-747 LIWGPVEGRMFYAGV
+747 LVWGPVEGRMFYAGV
-762 RVKL
+762 RVHF